1 MSSINSISRLRLVGR
16 NGEGEYLCIDLGAAI
31 TRIAQSK
38 VTTRQ
43 DRIVDDF
50 YDSSFPSSVSFY
62 AYLMDL

>member
-1 MSSINSISRLRLVGR
+1 MNSSYILLRLRIVER
-16 NGEGEYLCIDLGAAI
+16 TSEGEYLCIDLGTST

-50 YDSSFPSSVSFY
+50 YDSTFPNCVSF
-62 AYLMDL
+62 